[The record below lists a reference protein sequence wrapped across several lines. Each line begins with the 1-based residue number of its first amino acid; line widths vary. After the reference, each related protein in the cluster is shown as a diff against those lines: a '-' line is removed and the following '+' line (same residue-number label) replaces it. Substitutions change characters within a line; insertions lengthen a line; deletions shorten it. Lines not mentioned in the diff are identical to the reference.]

1 VHICEYEALLFASAK
16 MLRANGRSKLKNA
29 LPSHRTRF
37 QSTLTA
43 PLPESIASSSTLTGL
58 SDLFLK
64 LPELLPGNASYTAC
78 IVALCLTLR
87 FGVTLPVAIWQRKR
101 TDRLHK
107 IVGPLMHDWA
117 MNERYALRVR
127 FRPLGKSYEEY
138 QKEFKRLVS
147 ASFRANRQ
155 ADLFE

>member
-1 VHICEYEALLFASAK
+1 MSRPTFLLSASAK
-16 MLRANGRSKLKNA
+16 MLRASRRSKLKRA
-29 LPSHRTRF
+29 IPLHKTRF

-43 PLPESIASSSTLTGL
+43 SLPSEVPESIASSSTLSGL

-107 IVGPLMHDWA
+107 VVGPLMHDWA
-117 MNERYALRVR
+117 MNERYALRAR

-147 ASFRANRQ
+147 SDFQRRS
-155 ADLFE
+155 